1 MPKAADQ
8 MAGKVPTAAP
18 AASAPKQPAPQKAAP
33 PKQTAAP
40 KPAAPARVDDGYE
53 AEADRRLAYL
63 KSIEGQAEALEI
75 PASVPEIEPSAP
87 ADKYADM
94 RPYLDAVGRVA
105 ELRRSRQIGAPLLPG
120 AYGTTTP
127 LASVQPMSR
136 NPKGRVTPLSSI
148 GPAMT
153 TPIQRPTREELN
165 VPVKAA
171 ETAKVIDEAY
181 DQAVKDYNAA
191 ELRINELE
199 RDPNFPRNEF
209 PAMAREQRARLE
221 RVAAL
226 AASRREYGLPEK

>member
-8 MAGKVPTAAP
+8 MSGKVTAAAP
-18 AASAPKQPAPQKAAP
+18 AAMAPKQPAPQKAAP

-40 KPAAPARVDDGYE
+40 KATAPARVDDGYE

-63 KSIEGQAEALEI
+63 KSVEGQVEALEI

-87 ADKYADM
+87 EDKYADM

-105 ELRRSRQIGAPLLPG
+105 QLRKAREIGTPTLPG
-120 AYGTTTP
+120 AYGTAAP
-127 LASVQPMSR
+127 LASVQPMTM
-136 NPKGRVTPLSSI
+136 NPKQRATPLPPV

-153 TPIQRPTREELN
+153 TPIQRPSPEELN
-165 VPVKAA
+165 VPAKAA
-171 ETAKVIDEAY
+171 ERAKIVDQAY
-181 DQAVKDYNAA
+181 DQAVEDYNAGQ
-191 ELRINELE
+191 RRVKELE
-199 RDPNFPRNEF
+199 RDPNFPRSEF
-209 PAMAREQRARLE
+209 PAIAREQRARLE